1 MVDWLSGPE
10 KATLSDLRAK
20 ESELSLLMSY
30 LAAAQFLVDW
40 SLHPGQD
47 LDSSLRTT
55 PKRRGCLH
63 HLHGFWPVGVDP
75 HKSIHRIPPVS
86 ADIHRYP
93 PFQLQA
99 DFIKSKC
106 CELCAQERRDGWATA
121 FKLFAWRAVAY
132 VRS

>member
-75 HKSIHRIPPVS
+75 HKSIHRIPQNS
-86 ADIHRYP
+86 TGIRRYP
-93 PFQLQA
+93 PISTVSAAGGLH
-99 DFIKSKC
+99 
-106 CELCAQERRDGWATA
+106 QEQM
-121 FKLFAWRAVAY
+121 L
-132 VRS
+132 